1 MKEIFQGVY
10 RQDKRIF
17 TKNLVPGKKVYN
29 ERIVREGGEE
39 YRSWNPYRSKMAGAI
54 LKGLKNFPFEEKS
67 RILYLGVANGTT
79 ASHFSDI
86 ARKGMIFGVET
97 SFKPMKKFVRLCEE
111 RRNMI
116 PILADANH
124 PERYEAIIEE
134 IDIIYQDIS
143 QKNQVEIFIKNMEKF
158 KAKRGILMVKA
169 RSIDVSSP
177 PKKIFEKVE
186 KELGKYYKIK
196 EKVKLS
202 PYAKDHIAVIVEE
215 G

>member
-1 MKEIFQGVY
+1 MKEIFHGVY
-10 RQDKRIF
+10 KKDRRIF
-17 TKNLVPGKKVYN
+17 TKNLVPGRKVYN

-54 LKGLKNFPFEEKS
+54 LKGLKNFLIEAES

-86 ARKGMIFGVET
+86 AINGMIFGVET
-97 SFKPMKKFVRLCEE
+97 SFKPMKKFVKLCEE

-124 PERYEAIIEE
+124 PERYEPIVEE
-134 IDIIYQDIS
+134 IDLIYQDIS

-158 KAKRGILMVKA
+158 SARHGILMVKA

-177 PKKIFEKVE
+177 PEKIFEKVE
-186 KELGKYYKIK
+186 KEIGKYYKIN

-202 PYAKDHIAVIVEE
+202 PYAKDHIAIIV
-215 G
+215 